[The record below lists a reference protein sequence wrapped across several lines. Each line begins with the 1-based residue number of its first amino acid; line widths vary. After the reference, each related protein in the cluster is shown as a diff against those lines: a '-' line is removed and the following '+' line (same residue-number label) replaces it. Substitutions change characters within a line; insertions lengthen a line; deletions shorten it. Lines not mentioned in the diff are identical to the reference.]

1 MKIKLLLILILNLLL
16 GCSSVGKVKENF
28 PKNETINLTDIDE
41 IRKNLNGYWESKN
54 QPENPEILWLN
65 FNSETNASWFLIIPK
80 KNRYKNI
87 NEVPEEY
94 LHTVIKLLEEKNE
107 IYFELTVIGIEN
119 SEKTILDYVT
129 TSEFKISD
137 LTFRRMKI

>member
-1 MKIKLLLILILNLLL
+1 M
-16 GCSSVGKVKENF
+16 
-28 PKNETINLTDIDE
+28 
-41 IRKNLNGYWESKN
+41 
-54 QPENPEILWLN
+54 
-65 FNSETNASWFLIIPK
+65 
-80 KNRYKNI
+80 
-87 NEVPEEY
+87 
-94 LHTVIKLLEEKNE
+94 HTVIKLLEEKNE